1 MLLVSHEMNFVKSV
15 ASRIVFLENGKIV
28 AQGAPREIFE
38 NPQNERLKQFLYKIN
53 MLESMEYVI

>member
-1 MLLVSHEMNFVKSV
+1 MNFVKSV